1 MPSDIR
7 CQFGNSAP
15 LASLNDNVGRFSRP
29 LLEGY
34 WDCQNQYRIIAKSL
48 AVADVKPLL
57 LGISAY
63 LNRSIKEDSQMSFL
77 WKVEQPRIG

>member
-29 LLEGY
+29 LLEDGNALFASPH
-34 WDCQNQYRIIAKSL
+34 DNVCGGGQH
-48 AVADVKPLL
+48 D
-57 LGISAY
+57 
-63 LNRSIKEDSQMSFL
+63 
-77 WKVEQPRIG
+77 